1 MNLTF
6 IQVNLKIP
14 EYHLFQKNDLQI
26 FRTSHGHRHA
36 DKVLQ
41 VALIKF
47 HLHLQIC
54 FGNVSPER
62 RLPKELL
69 KLLLRAA

>member
-14 EYHLFQKNDLQI
+14 EYQLLQKNDLQI
-26 FRTSHGHRHA
+26 FRTSHVHCHA

-41 VALIKF
+41 VALIEF
-47 HLHLQIC
+47 HLHLRIC
-54 FGNVSPER
+54 FGNVSPEW
-62 RLPKELL
+62 RLPKELV